1 MITDDTAITKKTLV
15 ELKANLIY
23 KRNSLGYTVTKSLM
37 DNNGIVN
44 MDAQK
49 VLDTIK
55 MIDTKITAI
64 ETILGIEEFNT

>member
-55 MIDTKITAI
+55 MIDTKINAI
-64 ETILGIEEFNT
+64 ETILDIEEFNT